1 MTAERRKMENEKK
14 EKTKKENPKL
24 ANIWK
29 LYTDNASTTDG
40 SGEGLMLINPEGKEY
55 MYALC
60 FGFETMNNEAE
71 YKALLSRADALRK
84 LVLMTFEHLTKEV
97 FIEVLEKRLIN
108 DKEVSRIEAEKDVDW
123 MTLTYE
129 YLLSGLLPE
138 NQKRP
143 GRSKSEPRNTS

>member
-1 MTAERRKMENEKK
+1 MSSEEDKNITARKME
-14 EKTKKENPKL
+14 TKKENPKL

-55 MYALC
+55 MYALYSQLMVNQIKRL
-60 FGFETMNNEAE
+60 FEAKKPTTKQYLERVKE
-71 YKALLSRADALRK
+71 IL
-84 LVLMTFEHLTKEV
+84 KEV